1 MRYTWQRNGDIVGA
15 FVAAWYDFE
24 RSSPALAARGRAMLY
39 NFGVP
44 LGYLAT
50 VRPDGG
56 PRVHPF
62 CPILHASRLFGL
74 IGPSPK
80 QRDLLRDGRYAI
92 HSFPLPDGDDEFY
105 LTGTAVVRDEVALR
119 EAVRTSYLAT
129 GGGSD
134 GSERLFEFDIEHV
147 LLTTYKKRGEPDNW
161 PPRYEKWHARL
172 GT

>member
-1 MRYTWQRNGDIVGA
+1 M
-15 FVAAWYDFE
+15 AAWLEFE
-24 RSSPALAARGRAMLY
+24 RSSPRLAARGREILY
-39 NFGVP
+39 AFGVP

-50 VRPDGG
+50 VRRDGG

-62 CPILHASRLFGL
+62 CPILHAGRLFGL

-92 HSFPLPDGDDEFY
+92 HSFPLLDRDDEFY
-105 LTGTAVVRDEVALR
+105 LTGTAAARDDARLHG
-119 EAVRTSYLAT
+119 AVRTSYLAT

-147 LLTTYKKRGEPDNW
+147 LLSTYKKRGEPDNW
-161 PPRYEKWHARL
+161 PPLYEKWHARSRP
-172 GT
+172 